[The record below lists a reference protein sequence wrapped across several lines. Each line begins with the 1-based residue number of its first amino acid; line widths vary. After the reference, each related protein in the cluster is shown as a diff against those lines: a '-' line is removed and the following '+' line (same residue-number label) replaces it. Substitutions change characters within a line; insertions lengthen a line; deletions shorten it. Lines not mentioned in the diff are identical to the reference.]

1 MNKKIEELCIENK
14 VTYIDMYNKL
24 TDSDGN
30 FDKQYTYDGLHPS
43 TLGYIR
49 ITNVLKKYIFEG
61 YDI

>member
-1 MNKKIEELCIENK
+1 
-14 VTYIDMYNKL
+14 MYNKL

-30 FDKQYTYDGLHPS
+30 FYKQYTYDGLHPS
-43 TLGYIR
+43 TLGYII